1 MIPKKIHYC
10 WFGGHALPDSVKKYI
25 ESWKEK
31 CPDYEIIEWNESN
44 FDINTNIYVKEAYE
58 SKKWAF
64 VTDYVRLYAMYNYG
78 GIYMDTDVEV
88 LKPLDVFLENQAFS
102 GFESSKLIPTG
113 IMGCEK
119 GFELFKE
126 FLDYYN
132 ERHFIKENG
141 SLDTTTN
148 VSTITNIC
156 LKHGFIGNNKMQNI
170 DGFVLYPSDYFCP
183 KDYITGKTLTTDN
196 TYVIHHF
203 SGSWLSEEEIKR
215 KNIEKFFVSL
225 FGRKV
230 GSRLSLVV
238 IWPFNFVCRSNKY
251 GLVKTLKNYWK
262 KIKLKII

>member
-1 MIPKKIHYC
+1 
-10 WFGGHALPDSVKKYI
+10 
-25 ESWKEK
+25 
-31 CPDYEIIEWNESN
+31 
-44 FDINTNIYVKEAYE
+44 
-58 SKKWAF
+58 
-64 VTDYVRLYAMYNYG
+64 
-78 GIYMDTDVEV
+78 MDTDVEV